1 MYVYVR
7 RSVLLSG
14 FLLCALGGAS
24 TAFAQALPTPAEF
37 YFDADSKAVRPI
49 VAVRDTG
56 EAAVQK
62 LLRKIE
68 REPHAK
74 AELAQL
80 AHLAM
85 DGGRTE
91 LGRDLYAR
99 ALART
104 DRSDLL
110 WRALLWNYGWDL
122 YRTGDAAGALE
133 QWQTLQAAR
142 NVTASWMPPTNALVL
157 WTLGRKDEAVQWYA
171 AAVRTEPQPWSAPA
185 DFADLLPDWRES
197 ERTTLA
203 EVHAA
208 WAENPPAWP

>member
-1 MYVYVR
+1 MYICI
-7 RSVLLSG
+7 RSSLLVPL
-14 FLLCALGGAS
+14 LLCALGGSGA
-24 TAFAQALPTPAEF
+24 AFAQALPAPAEF
-37 YFDADSKAVRPI
+37 YFEADSKAVRPI

-68 REPHAK
+68 REPYAK

-85 DGGRTE
+85 DGGRTGV
-91 LGRDLYAR
+91 GRDLYAR

-104 DRSDLL
+104 DRGDLL

-122 YRTGDAAGALE
+122 FRSGDAAGALE

-157 WTLGRKDEAVQWYA
+157 WTLGRKDEAVRWYA
-171 AAVRTEPQPWSAPA
+171 AAVRTEPGQWSEP
-185 DFADLLPDWRES
+185 DFASLLPDWRDS
-197 ERTTLA
+197 ERATLA

-208 WAENPPAWP
+208 WAENPPTWP